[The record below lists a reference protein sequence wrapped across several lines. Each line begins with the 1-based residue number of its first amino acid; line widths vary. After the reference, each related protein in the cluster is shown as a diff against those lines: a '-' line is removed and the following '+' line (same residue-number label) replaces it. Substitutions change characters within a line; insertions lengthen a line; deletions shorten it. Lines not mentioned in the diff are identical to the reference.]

1 MWEIRNLSKCYGQV
15 QAVKQVSFEL
25 KMGETAAVLGES
37 GCGKSTLLRLIAGL
51 QKPDEGSVT
60 RDGQPLSAKLYK
72 REIAMVFQEPALWNH
87 MSVKENLLFGCPE
100 KNKARRNDLVREVA
114 GELGIGELLG
124 RKPDEISGGQA
135 RRAAVARALLSQRS
149 LLLLDE
155 PFTNLDPEIKS
166 RTIRTVQKYC
176 GSCAILLVTHDS
188 SEAGE
193 FGARI
198 FRMKAGELESV
209 PGD

>member
-72 REIAMVFQEPALWNH
+72 RDIAMVFQEPALWNH

-100 KNKARRNDLVREVA
+100 KNKARRNELVREVA
-114 GELGIGELLG
+114 G
-124 RKPDEISGGQA
+124 
-135 RRAAVARALLSQRS
+135 
-149 LLLLDE
+149 
-155 PFTNLDPEIKS
+155 
-166 RTIRTVQKYC
+166 
-176 GSCAILLVTHDS
+176 
-188 SEAGE
+188 
-193 FGARI
+193 
-198 FRMKAGELESV
+198 
-209 PGD
+209 